1 MIAAG
6 FTVIAV
12 CGWFVT
18 RQFMEISRAETMVK
32 TSLNVKLRGRC
43 TFVTLRRSNTGYE
56 GVVGD
61 INGSTYPIT
70 ASIDAQGLVHYQCAL
85 ANN

>member
-6 FTVIAV
+6 LSLVAV

-18 RQFMEISRAETMVK
+18 RQFTEISRAETLVR

-43 TFVTLRRSNTGYE
+43 TFVTLRRSNRGYE

-61 INGSTYPIT
+61 INGSTYPIS

-85 ANN
+85 ASN